1 MKKILL
7 AAALFLP
14 ALPLFAAPSGC
25 LYDLSGP
32 VEIFKAGAPGWAPAR
47 KGDALDQGDRV
58 RTGEKA
64 WCELLLRDGSYIK
77 LDAGSET
84 AADELKTAAGERAF
98 SFSFLKGKAL
108 WMAARLKAKTLSKF
122 SVRTPSAVCAVRGT
136 DFSIAVSTAGET
148 TVGLF
153 EGAVAVTGA
162 SQETEIVAGQ
172 EAYAGPGGLTVEGRL
187 SKFMRAEERRCAKV
201 RGRVAGLRKRL
212 AERETFLDE
221 YMDKQAKKLADFD
234 ARREERLKG
243 RK

>member
-14 ALPLFAAPSGC
+14 ALPLLAAPPGC
-25 LYDLSGP
+25 LYDLGGT
-32 VEIFKAGAPGWAPAR
+32 VEIHKAGAPGWAPAR
-47 KGDALDQGDRV
+47 KGDTLDQGDRV

-64 WCELLLRDGSYIK
+64 WCELLLRDGSYVK

-84 AADELKTAAGERAF
+84 AADELKASADGRFF
-98 SFSFLKGKAL
+98 SFSFLRGKAL
-108 WMAARLKAKTLSKF
+108 WMAARLKAKTASKF

-136 DFSIAVSTAGET
+136 DFSITVSTSGET
-148 TVGLF
+148 AVGLF
-153 EGAVAVTGA
+153 EGAVALTGA
-162 SQETEIVAGQ
+162 AQETELAAGQ

-187 SKFMRAEERRCAKV
+187 SKFMKAEERRCAKL
-201 RGRVAGLRKRL
+201 RSRVEGLRKRL

-221 YMDKQAKKLADFD
+221 YMAKQAKKLADFD
-234 ARREERLKG
+234 SRRAEKLKG

>member
-14 ALPLFAAPSGC
+14 ALPLLAAPSGC
-25 LYDLSGP
+25 LFDLGGT
-32 VEIFKAGAPGWAPAR
+32 VEIHKAGAPGWTPAR

-64 WCELLLRDGSYIK
+64 WCELLLRDGSYVK

-84 AADELKTAAGERAF
+84 AADELKASAGERLL
-98 SFSFLKGKAL
+98 SFSFLRGKAL
-108 WMAARLKAKTLSKF
+108 WMAARLKAKAASKF

-136 DFSIAVSTAGET
+136 DFTITVSTAGET

-153 EGAVAVTGA
+153 EGTVAVGSG
-162 SQETEIVAGQ
+162 SQETELRGGQ

-187 SKFMRAEERRCAKV
+187 SKFMKAEERRCA
-201 RGRVAGLRKRL
+201 RLRSRVAGLRRRL

-221 YMDKQAKKLADFD
+221 YMARQAKRLSDFD
-234 ARREERLKG
+234 ARRAEKLG

>member
-1 MKKILL
+1 MKKIIL

-14 ALPLFAAPSGC
+14 ALPLVAAPSGC
-25 LYDLSGP
+25 LYDLGGT
-32 VEIFKAGAPGWAPAR
+32 VDIYKAGAPGWAPAR
-47 KGDALDQGDRV
+47 KGDSLEQGDRV
-58 RTGEKA
+58 RTGDKA
-64 WCELLLRDGSYIK
+64 WCELLLRDGSYVK

-84 AADELKTAAGERAF
+84 AADELKASAGERAF
-98 SFSFLKGKAL
+98 SFSFLRGKAL
-108 WMAARLKAKTLSKF
+108 WMAARLKAKAASF

-136 DFSIAVSTAGET
+136 DFSIAVSTTGET

-162 SQETEIVAGQ
+162 SQETELGAGQ

-187 SKFMRAEERRCAKV
+187 SKFMQAEERRCAKV
-201 RGRVAGLRKRL
+201 RSRVAGLRKRL

-221 YMDKQAKKLADFD
+221 YMAKQAKKLADFD
-234 ARREERLKG
+234 ARRAERLKA